1 MKKPACGG
9 DGLPVL
15 EAEGDDG
22 VDEGQSGGQTSVVT
36 DSRARDL
43 EADLQ
48 DA

>member
-1 MKKPACGG
+1 MEKPACGG
-9 DGLPVL
+9 DGPPVL

-22 VDEGQSGGQTSVVT
+22 VDEDRSGGQASSVT